1 MKSSDSAWGDSSP
14 DVTGL
19 GALNWDLIYELPDLA
34 RLTDLG
40 ISLSP
45 GEEIHLG
52 PDALDP
58 LLNLLDRYGRK
69 RAESGGGQAANTIVA
84 LAGMGFRTRML
95 GKVGNDRW
103 GDLILAGLK
112 GVDVSSVI
120 RENRSG
126 MCISI
131 LTPDGERSMIAFP
144 NANDTLDFEDI
155 AQGIP
160 SGCLFLHLTSFAG
173 PRPLKAQIEL
183 VKHLDASTLI
193 TFDPGNLYA
202 GKGLDQL
209 LPVIER
215 TYCLFAT
222 DAELERITGFRHQE
236 AAARMLDLGVR
247 MVVCKQGARG
257 AYLLDSTGCRTF
269 SALAVEVKDVTGAGD
284 CFAAGFLAGLIRGQD
299 LDTCGAWGT
308 RAAASCIT
316 GYGRE
321 RYPGKEI
328 LVRENRGEVC

>member
-1 MKSSDSAWGDSSP
+1 MKNSDSAWGDSSP
-14 DVTGL
+14 DAAGL

-34 RLTDLG
+34 GLTDLG

-84 LAGMGFRTRML
+84 LAGMGFRTQML

-112 GVDVSSVI
+112 GVDASTVI

-126 MCISI
+126 TCISI

-144 NANDTLDFEDI
+144 NVNDTLDFGDI

-173 PRPLKAQIEL
+173 PRPLKAQVEL
-183 VKHLDASTLI
+183 VRHLDARTLI

-209 LPVIER
+209 LPIVER

-222 DAELERITGFRHQE
+222 DAELERITGLRHPE

-257 AYLLDSTGCRTF
+257 AYLLDSNGCRQF
-269 SALAVEVKDVTGAGD
+269 PALAVEVKDVTGAGD
-284 CFAAGFLAGLIRGQD
+284 CFAAGFLAGLIRGED
-299 LDTCGAWGT
+299 LGTCGVWGT
-308 RAAASCIT
+308 RAAASCIM
-316 GYGRE
+316 GYGRD